1 MCVIMLKIQLS
12 RAYTM
17 DLKSL
22 ITSLE
27 YDAAFA
33 IE

>member
-12 RAYTM
+12 RACTM

-22 ITSLE
+22 ITRLE